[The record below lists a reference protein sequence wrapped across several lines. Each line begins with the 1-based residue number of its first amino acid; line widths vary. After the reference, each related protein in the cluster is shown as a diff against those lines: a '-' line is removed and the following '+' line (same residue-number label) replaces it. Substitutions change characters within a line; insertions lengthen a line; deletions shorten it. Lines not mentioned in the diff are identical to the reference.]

1 MVRSDCALA
10 RDARLV
16 GGAPVADADLADF
29 LLLAGAF
36 LVAGFFLGAD
46 LAAAGA
52 LAAGALVAVA
62 LVAVA
67 LAAGVVAAFLVG
79 EAVFVF
85 AAMRHIVGTVHQPP
99 KSFALGRNRG
109 LRQGKKPGMD

>member
-1 MVRSDCALA
+1 MVRSDCAFA

-36 LVAGFFLGAD
+36 LVAVFFLGAD
-46 LAAAGA
+46 LAAAALAAAA
-52 LAAGALVAVA
+52 LAAGA
-62 LVAVA
+62 
-67 LAAGVVAAFLVG
+67 VVAFFVG

-109 LRQGKKPGMD
+109 LRKGKKPGMD

>member
-1 MVRSDCALA
+1 MVRSDCAFA

-36 LVAGFFLGAD
+36 LVAVFFLGAD
-46 LAAAGA
+46 LAAAA
-52 LAAGALVAVA
+52 LAAGA
-62 LVAVA
+62 
-67 LAAGVVAAFLVG
+67 VVAFFVG

-109 LRQGKKPGMD
+109 LRKGKKPGMD

>member
-62 LVAVA
+62 L
-67 LAAGVVAAFLVG
+67 AAGVVAAFLVG

>member
-1 MVRSDCALA
+1 MVRSDCAFA

-36 LVAGFFLGAD
+36 LVAGFFLGAV
-46 LAAAGA
+46 LAAAALAAGA
-52 LAAGALVAVA
+52 LAAGA
-62 LVAVA
+62 
-67 LAAGVVAAFLVG
+67 VVAFFVG

-109 LRQGKKPGMD
+109 LRKGKKPGMD

>member
-1 MVRSDCALA
+1 MVRSDCAFA

-36 LVAGFFLGAD
+36 LVAVFFLGAD
-46 LAAAGA
+46 LAAAALAAAALAAAA
-52 LAAGALVAVA
+52 LAAGA
-62 LVAVA
+62 
-67 LAAGVVAAFLVG
+67 VVAFFVG

-109 LRQGKKPGMD
+109 LRKGKKPGMD

>member
-1 MVRSDCALA
+1 MVRSDCAFA

-36 LVAGFFLGAD
+36 LVAGFFLGAV
-46 LAAAGA
+46 LAAAA
-52 LAAGALVAVA
+52 LAAG
-62 LVAVA
+62 A